1 MSLSSPKGGF
11 LHGNDK
17 QGTYPDSYY
26 AATANPHEPL
36 PPLKGEQ
43 HCDVCVIGGGYAGLS
58 SALHLA
64 QQGHTVILLEAH
76 RIGWG
81 ASGRNGGQVC
91 TGQRLEQDALETMVG
106 SAEARLLWD
115 IAVDG
120 IQMVRDLV
128 EDHGIACDLKSGTL
142 HADHKPHYAEDS
154 KAYVEKLNCEYGY
167 DHIRYVNK
175 AEVEEMVGSTAYY
188 GGMVDMFAGHLHPLN
203 YALGLGAAARK
214 ARATLFEN
222 SEVQAIEKG
231 STITIKCADGQV
243 KAKHLII
250 ACNGYIENLVP
261 KVAARVMPMNNY
273 IIATE
278 PLDEGLARELI
289 RDDLGVADSKF
300 VVNYYRLSADK
311 RMLFGGGETYSFKF
325 PDDIKS
331 FVRQPMLEIY
341 PQLEDARIDYGW
353 GGDAGNHGQPHAL
366 FCQTRQKYHQ
376 CQRIFRSWRG
386 HRDHCRQTGGRPDRR
401 AGKPVRRHGTCANL
415 PFPRRTPSAP
425 RPFGHGDALLQDER
439 QDRYASAALK
449 TRNLFHLKRGQAAPF
464 VV

>member
-17 QGTYPDSYY
+17 QGTYPESYY
-26 AATANPHEPL
+26 AATANPHDPL
-36 PPLKGEQ
+36 PSLKGEQ
-43 HCDVCVIGGGYAGLS
+43 QCDVCVIGGGYAGLS

-64 QQGHTVILLEAH
+64 QQGHKVILLEAH
-76 RIGWG
+76 RVGWG

-91 TGQRLEQDALETMVG
+91 TGQRLEQDTLEKMVG
-106 SAEARLLWD
+106 TADARLLWD

-120 IQMVRDLV
+120 IQMVKDLIA
-128 EDHGIACDLKSGTL
+128 DHDISCDLKPGTL

-154 KAYVEKLNCEYGY
+154 KAYVDKLNCEYGY
-167 DHIRYVNK
+167 EHIRYVNK
-175 AEVEEMVGSTAYY
+175 TEVEEMVGSTAYY
-188 GGMVDMFAGHLHPLN
+188 GGMVDMFAAHLHPLN

-214 ARATLFEN
+214 AGAILFEN

-231 STITIKCADGQV
+231 DTITIKCANGHV

-250 ACNGYIENLVP
+250 ACNGYIESLVP

-278 PLDEGLARELI
+278 PLDDGLARELI

-300 VVNYYRLSADK
+300 VINYYRLSADK

-325 PDDIKS
+325 PEDIKS

-341 PQLEDARIDYGW
+341 PQLKDARIDYGW
-353 GGDAGNHGQPHAL
+353 GGTLGITVNRMPYFAKLDKNIINASGFSGHGVAIATIAGKLVADLIDGQASRFDTMEHVPTYPFPGGRHLRHAL
-366 FCQTRQKYHQ
+366 LVMAMLYYKMRD
-376 CQRIFRSWRG
+376 RIG
-386 HRDHCRQTGGRPDRR
+386 TPARP
-401 AGKPVRRHGTCANL
+401 
-415 PFPRRTPSAP
+415 
-425 RPFGHGDALLQDER
+425 
-439 QDRYASAALK
+439 
-449 TRNLFHLKRGQAAPF
+449 
-464 VV
+464 